1 VKATSKGA
9 SRALQQIGVA
19 VAFLVLWDVVV
30 RVFQVPKFIVPSPY
44 DVLLSIWLGFRSGV
58 FITHGWYTLSATLI
72 GFAVGSLI
80 GFALGVVVS
89 QVDILYRLLYP
100 YVVAFQTIPKV
111 AIAPLVVIWFGF
123 GIGSKVAMALMIC
136 FFPVVVNTIEGLR
149 SVNPERIMLLRSYS
163 ASRFDIFRFVQL
175 PAALPFIFA
184 GLDIGIVLAVIGT
197 VVGEF
202 VGSTAGLGYILMK
215 FNHEI
220 DIAGVFASIVVLSV
234 LGVLLHLC
242 LRAVQERVVFWAK
255 PGTTIGA

>member
-1 VKATSKGA
+1 MTMS
-9 SRALQQIGVA
+9 SQRAGRFLQQVGVA
-19 VAFLVLWDVVV
+19 VGFLLLWELIV
-30 RVFQVPKFIVPSPY
+30 RILQVPKFIVPSPY
-44 DVLLSIWLGFRSGV
+44 DVLLSIWLGFKSGV
-58 FITHGWYTLSATLI
+58 FLVNGWYTLSATLI
-72 GFAVGSLI
+72 GFAIGSLI
-80 GFALGVVVS
+80 GFVLGVLVS
-89 QVDILYRLLYP
+89 QVDVLYRLLYP
-100 YVVAFQTIPKV
+100 YVVAFQTVPKV

-123 GIGSKVAMALMIC
+123 GIGSKIAMALMIC

-163 ASRFDIFRFVQL
+163 ASRFDIFRFVEL

-202 VGSTAGLGYILMK
+202 VGSTAGLGYVLMK

-234 LGVLLHLC
+234 LGVLLHLI
-242 LRAVQERVVFWAK
+242 LRVVQERVVFWAK

>member
-1 VKATSKGA
+1 
-9 SRALQQIGVA
+9 
-19 VAFLVLWDVVV
+19 
-30 RVFQVPKFIVPSPY
+30 
-44 DVLLSIWLGFRSGV
+44 
-58 FITHGWYTLSATLI
+58 
-72 GFAVGSLI
+72 
-80 GFALGVVVS
+80 VS
-89 QVDILYRLLYP
+89 QVDVLYRLLYP
-100 YVVAFQTIPKV
+100 YVVAFQTVPKV

-123 GIGSKVAMALMIC
+123 GIGSKIAMALMIC

-163 ASRFDIFRFVQL
+163 ASKFDIFRFVQL

-202 VGSTAGLGYILMK
+202 VGSTAGLGYVLMK

-242 LRAVQERVVFWAK
+242 LRLIQERVVHWSK

>member
-1 VKATSKGA
+1 MNAT
-9 SRALQQIGVA
+9 RAGRWLQQAGVA
-19 VAFLVLWDVVV
+19 VAFLALWEAIVLAFD
-30 RVFQVPKFIVPSPY
+30 VPKYIVPSP
-44 DVLLSIWLGFRSGV
+44 VHVIESIWLGFKSGLFV
-58 FITHGWYTLSATLI
+58 THGFYTLSATLI
-72 GFAVGSLI
+72 GFVIGSLI
-80 GFALGVVVS
+80 GFVLGILVS
-89 QVDILYRLLYP
+89 QVDVLYRLLYP

-123 GIGSKVAMALMIC
+123 GLGSKIAMALMIC

-149 SVNPERIMLLRSYS
+149 SVNPERIMLLHSYS

-220 DIAGVFASIVVLSV
+220 DIAGVFASIIVLSA
-234 LGVLLHLC
+234 LGVALHAI
-242 LRAVQERVVFWAK
+242 LRLVQERVVFWAK

>member
-1 VKATSKGA
+1 MTSSGQRF
-9 SRALQQIGVA
+9 SRWLQQAGVA
-19 VAFLVLWDVVV
+19 VAFMLAWEAIV
-30 RVFQVPKFIVPSPY
+30 RVFEIPKFIVPSPI
-44 DVLLSIWLGFRSGV
+44 DVIESIWLGFKSGV
-58 FITHGWYTLSATLI
+58 FITNGWYTLSATLI
-72 GFAVGSLI
+72 GFFIGSLI
-80 GFALGVVVS
+80 GFVIGVLVS
-89 QVDILYRLLYP
+89 QVDALYRLFYP
-100 YVVAFQTIPKV
+100 YVVAFQTVPKV

-123 GIGSKVAMALMIC
+123 GLGSKIAMALMIC

-175 PAALPFIFA
+175 PASLPFIFA

-202 VGSTAGLGYILMK
+202 VGSTAGLGYVLMK

-234 LGVLLHLC
+234 LGVLLHAC
-242 LRAVQERVVFWAK
+242 LRLIQERVVFWSK

>member
-1 VKATSKGA
+1 MARLG
-9 SRALQQIGVA
+9 RWLQQASVA
-19 VAFLVLWDVVV
+19 VAFLVLWEAIV
-30 RVFQVPKFIVPSPY
+30 RVFDVPKFIVPSP
-44 DVLLSIWLGFRSGV
+44 VHVVESIWLGFKSGLFV
-58 FITHGWYTLSATLI
+58 THGFYTLSATLI
-72 GFAVGSLI
+72 GFVIGSLI
-80 GFALGVVVS
+80 GFVLGVLVS
-89 QVDILYRLLYP
+89 QVDVLYRLLYP

-123 GIGSKVAMALMIC
+123 GLGSKIAMALMIC

-163 ASRFDIFRFVQL
+163 GSRFDIFRFVQL

-220 DIAGVFASIVVLSV
+220 DIAGVFATIVVLSA
-234 LGVLLHLC
+234 LGVALHAI
-242 LRAVQERVVFWAK
+242 LRLVQERVVFWAK

>member
-1 VKATSKGA
+1 MATAG
-9 SRALQQIGVA
+9 RWIQQAGVA
-19 VAFLVLWDVVV
+19 VAFIVVWEVIV
-30 RVFQVPKFIVPSPY
+30 RVFNVPKFIVPSSL
-44 DVLLSIWLGFRSGV
+44 DVLQSIVLGFKSGL

-72 GFAVGSLI
+72 GFVIGSMI
-80 GFALGVVVS
+80 GFVLGVLVS
-89 QVDILYRLLYP
+89 QVDVLYRLLYP

-123 GIGSKVAMALMIC
+123 GIGSKIAMALMIC

-163 ASRFDIFRFVQL
+163 ASQFDIFRFVQL

-202 VGSTAGLGYILMK
+202 VGSTAGLGYVLMK

-220 DIAGVFASIVVLSV
+220 DIAGVFASIIVLSV
-234 LGVLLHLC
+234 LGVLLHLA
-242 LRAVQERVVFWAK
+242 LQLVQAHVVFWSK